1 MNEYAIHHRD
11 LFHSLPLHLS
21 IPLRAG
27 RTPACRK
34 SRGSHPPTR
43 ATYRVPRGTP
53 HPPRNPSPSCSLT
66 LHHPLTSSTNTSILS
81 SVNRSKAPIQPHH
94 LQEILCQSSHSARRS
109 TLNSFFSN
117 SAMSFSLT
125 HRSLVDFTTTRGGSA
140 PDPIHPRSWTSP
152 QRAEAPL
159 LTPYTHS

>member
-21 IPLRAG
+21 IPLRSG

-43 ATYRVPRGTP
+43 ATHRVPRGTP

-94 LQEILCQSSHSARRS
+94 LQEILCQSPHSAQRS
-109 TLNSFFSN
+109 KPSSRTAPCP
-117 SAMSFSLT
+117 SASPT
-125 HRSLVDFTTTRGGSA
+125 D
-140 PDPIHPRSWTSP
+140 RSWTPP
-152 QRAEAPL
+152 QREEAPL
-159 LTPYTHS
+159 RTPHIHF